1 MQDGHLLYVSDINPV
16 ADSALFSILR
26 PRTNFSIQ
34 TGSAMFMLGGALT
47 FLIAKRGLN
56 MQEWATKKVLR
67 K

>member
-1 MQDGHLLYVSDINPV
+1 
-16 ADSALFSILR
+16 
-26 PRTNFSIQ
+26 
-34 TGSAMFMLGGALT
+34 MFMLGGALT